1 MIVLGE
7 VESLI
12 LKIDKFLQTYSG
24 NLILN
29 ADDPNVAR
37 LGKSNPE
44 NSNIYYFSVEPY
56 KFATKDI
63 KEAGEGKFCPFCQT
77 RLLYDYYQYSHI
89 GKFSCPSCGFGNND
103 IYKKAYNVNI
113 NQKTFTIDD
122 IEFKTQISSIYT
134 IYNFTA
140 SIACACLY
148 KIRYE
153 TIQKALSTFSLH
165 NGRLE
170 TLKIKDT
177 PTILNLAKNPTGCN
191 VSLRILNEDTS
202 EKELLFVLNDNI
214 ADGFDVS
221 WIWDINFDNLN
232 NVKRIITS
240 GKRAYDIAIRIKV
253 AGFDESLIECY
264 NSIEEA
270 INHLYSTNTKK
281 YVIANYTA
289 LQPCRNALL
298 KYNSLK

>member
-44 NSNIYYFSVEPY
+44 NNNIYYFSVEPY

-77 RLLYDYYQYSHI
+77 RLIYDYYQYSHI
-89 GKFSCPSCGFGNND
+89 GKFSCPSCGFGSNN

-113 NQKTFTIDD
+113 NQKTFMIDD
-122 IEFKTQISSIYT
+122 IEFKTQICSIYT

-140 SIACACLY
+140 SIACAC
-148 KIRYE
+148 ISE
-153 TIQKALSTFSLH
+153 SPNLS
-165 NGRLE
+165 
-170 TLKIKDT
+170 I
-177 PTILNLAKNPTGCN
+177 NLSFA
-191 VSLRILNEDTS
+191 SS
-202 EKELLFVLNDNI
+202 
-214 ADGFDVS
+214 
-221 WIWDINFDNLN
+221 
-232 NVKRIITS
+232 
-240 GKRAYDIAIRIKV
+240 
-253 AGFDESLIECY
+253 
-264 NSIEEA
+264 
-270 INHLYSTNTKK
+270 
-281 YVIANYTA
+281 
-289 LQPCRNALL
+289 
-298 KYNSLK
+298 